1 MEGSAIWVQAP
12 LSRDPS
18 GIQANSY
25 YNLHSQ
31 GQHAGYSHSQA
42 THTHPGA
49 GFASYAQSASG
60 PNNQLLQQPHGS
72 VGFGTHSVI
81 LPPPQRGG
89 QVNWTNNYVRNQ

>member
-31 GQHAGYSHSQA
+31 GQHAGYSHSQP
-42 THTHPGA
+42 THAHPSA
-49 GFASYAQSASG
+49 GFA
-60 PNNQLLQQPHGS
+60 NNQLLQPHGS

-89 QVNWTNNYVRNQ
+89 QVNWTNNYSVRNQ